1 MTRRASSLLLTSAAL
16 WLIFSC
22 FNLLD
27 PFMDDFN
34 SLFDYVTELSFGLAF
49 LPLALGVGALVHAH
63 KEGERPLGKVATA
76 GRWLLMLGGAIM
88 PLKSIAWSLVAA
100 TVGVASGAT
109 APILPFFTIAALSS
123 FLGLILSASGI
134 IKAGALP
141 RWGGVALLL
150 SLPLALAPIGS
161 FVSVLLLLGA
171 SLAARQGL
179 AVQTRTI

>member
-1 MTRRASSLLLTSAAL
+1 MIRRASPPLLTSAFI
-16 WLIFSC
+16 WLVFSC
-22 FNLLD
+22 SNLLD

-49 LPLALGVGALVHAH
+49 LPLALGVGALVQAH
-63 KEGERPLGKVATA
+63 KEAGRPLGKVATA
-76 GRWLLMLGGAIM
+76 GRWILMLGGAIM

-109 APILPFFTIAALSS
+109 APILPFFLIALLSS
-123 FLGLILSASGI
+123 FLGLILAGSGI

-150 SLPLALAPIGS
+150 SLLVALAPMGS
-161 FVSVLLLLGA
+161 FLSVLLLLAA
-171 SLAARQGL
+171 SLATRQGL
-179 AVQTRTI
+179 AAEARTI